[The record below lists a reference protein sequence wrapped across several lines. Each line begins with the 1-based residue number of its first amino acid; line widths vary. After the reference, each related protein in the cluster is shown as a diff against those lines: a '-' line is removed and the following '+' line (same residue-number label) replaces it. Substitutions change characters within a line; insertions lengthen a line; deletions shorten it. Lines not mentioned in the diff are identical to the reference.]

1 MKYLMCNLK
10 SNKNLKEI
18 LEYKNKIVDLKHDN
32 IEFVLFPSNLYL
44 SFFYDAPFKIGAQ
57 NISKYA
63 SGSHTGEEL
72 ASQLTSLK
80 VSYVIINHCEMEET
94 NESIIAKI
102 KNATNN
108 NIKVI
113 LCIGKNISENENNII
128 GILEKQIKD
137 IFNSLNKKEQQNI
150 ILAFEPCFAINKN
163 DIIDVSKIIEITK
176 KTKKIVEEDYNL
188 KIEVLYGGSINVT
201 NMEKV
206 LNIDILDG
214 YLIGNCANNPEN
226 ILEIVKKI

>member
-10 SNKNLKEI
+10 SNKSLKEI
-18 LEYKNKIVDLKHDN
+18 LDYKSKIVDIKQDN

-44 SFFYDAPFKIGAQ
+44 SFFYNSPFKIGAQ
-57 NISKYA
+57 NISKHA
-63 SGSHTGEEL
+63 TGSHTGEEL
-72 ASQLTSLK
+72 ADQLISLK

-102 KNATNN
+102 KNATSK
-108 NIKVI
+108 NIKVV
-113 LCIGKNISENENNII
+113 LCIGKEISENETNII
-128 GILEKQIKD
+128 EVLKSQIKE
-137 IFNSLNKKEQQNI
+137 IFINLSTQESENI
-150 ILAFEPCFAINKN
+150 ILAFEPCWAINKD
-163 DIIDVSKIIEITK
+163 DIIDTIEISQIA
-176 KTKKIVEEDYNL
+176 KKIKNYVEDEYNI
-188 KIEVLYGGSINVT
+188 KMPFLYGGSIKVENV
-201 NMEKV
+201 EKL